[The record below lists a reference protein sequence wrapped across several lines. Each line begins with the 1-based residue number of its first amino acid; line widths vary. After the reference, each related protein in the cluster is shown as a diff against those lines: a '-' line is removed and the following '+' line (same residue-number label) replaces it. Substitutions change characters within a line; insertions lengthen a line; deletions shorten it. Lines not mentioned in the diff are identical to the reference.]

1 MDYLKGDFMAN
12 PISKKLKYINK
23 NGEEKEITLY
33 DNPASFFDYD
43 GGNYIAVQADT
54 NTVGYIYCNSKLSED
69 TTTHFASFIDKNNNL
84 RYTYT
89 EEPTPPSITYT
100 FTTGYDVMPKI
111 NGAVYS
117 SKYED
122 TINGDGTTTRTL
134 LSDEPI
140 TQICFY
146 NVMNNKYLLSFDE
159 SYSVK
164 LTTCVDMFYGCSR
177 LTSVNLSNFDT
188 SNVTTMSSMF
198 HGCTGLTSLNLS
210 NFDTSN
216 VTTMNYMFIG
226 CSGLTSLNLSNFNTS
241 NVTTMYYMFTGCSGL
256 TSLNLFNFDTSN
268 VTTMSS
274 MFRDCTGLRVID
286 LSNFNTS
293 KVTDMSSMFE
303 SCSGLTSLNLSNF
316 NTSNVTTM
324 YYMFTGCSG
333 LTSLDLSN
341 FDTSNVTSMV
351 SMLRGCSGLT
361 SLNIRSFSSI
371 KLSNCSSM
379 LASVKSTC
387 KVYVNKNKFKKTESD
402 CLFTGSFTHATQ

>member
-54 NTVGYIYCNSKLSED
+54 NTVGYIYCNSKLPKD

-89 EEPTPPSITYT
+89 EELTPQSITYT
-100 FTTGYDVMPKI
+100 FTTGYAVMPII
-111 NGAVYS
+111 NDAVYS

-188 SNVTTMSSMF
+188 SNVTGMS
-198 HGCTGLTSLNLS
+198 N
-210 NFDTSN
+210 
-216 VTTMNYMFIG
+216 
-226 CSGLTSLNLSNFNTS
+226 
-241 NVTTMYYMFTGCSGL
+241 
-256 TSLNLFNFDTSN
+256 
-268 VTTMSS
+268 
-274 MFRDCTGLRVID
+274 MFRH
-286 LSNFNTS
+286 
-293 KVTDMSSMFE
+293 
-303 SCSGLTSLNLSNF
+303 
-316 NTSNVTTM
+316 
-324 YYMFTGCSG
+324 
-333 LTSLDLSN
+333 
-341 FDTSNVTSMV
+341 
-351 SMLRGCSGLT
+351 CSGLT

>member
-117 SKYED
+117 SKYKD

-177 LTSVNLSNFDT
+177 LTSVNLS
-188 SNVTTMSSMF
+188 
-198 HGCTGLTSLNLS
+198 
-210 NFDTSN
+210 
-216 VTTMNYMFIG
+216 
-226 CSGLTSLNLSNFNTS
+226 
-241 NVTTMYYMFTGCSGL
+241 
-256 TSLNLFNFDTSN
+256 NFDTSN

-402 CLFTGSFTHATQ
+402 CLFTGSFTHAT

>member
-84 RYTYT
+84 RYAYT

-177 LTSVNLSNFDT
+177 LTSVNLS
-188 SNVTTMSSMF
+188 
-198 HGCTGLTSLNLS
+198 
-210 NFDTSN
+210 
-216 VTTMNYMFIG
+216 
-226 CSGLTSLNLSNFNTS
+226 
-241 NVTTMYYMFTGCSGL
+241 
-256 TSLNLFNFDTSN
+256 NFDTSN

-402 CLFTGSFTHATQ
+402 CLFTGSFTHAT